1 MKKVI
6 YQVLDKA
13 DKNAKISITYLDETG
28 EIKQQCV
35 YQENFGGYLLEKQKA
50 YNYYAEKYLD
60 KIFSKLIKEIK
71 NETSDDSEIVDSFQ
85 YWYDSIREVVLEYL
99 QMGRD
104 TIQEMLENTEEEVD
118 FELGIDYEAILN
130 NPDIIKEIEEERKKD
145 IKGTNTELS
154 EDTLKAIKKFYPEEF
169 NLLSL
174 EGKVPDTISH
184 KTWTN
189 EYTWE
194 EVVKDFENLKETGD
208 ATYFIEKYGS
218 EHKRQQLEKA
228 EIVLDSNENLVKE
241 GEKVEDY
248 LLQLLE
254 YVDGTIDGITNF
266 YNRLEKNVDPYVK
279 AQILNWIKATY
290 DDDYKKIKITP
301 EGNLI
306 AFKGVDEHSGVYY
319 SIHRGTAI
327 ADGVR
332 YNKAQIPQVGIIEM
346 PREQVAADP
355 DTPCSY
361 GLHAGTWNYASSF
374 GRGRVIEVEI
384 EPEDIVSIPNDANS
398 QKMRCCKYNVLGRVY
413 VD

>member
-35 YQENFGGYLLEKQKA
+35 YQENFGGYLLEKERA

-60 KIFSKLIKEIK
+60 KIFRRLINEVK
-71 NETSDDSEIVDSFQ
+71 NETSYDSEIVDSLK
-85 YWYDSIREVVLEYL
+85 YWYDTIKEDVLDWL

-104 TIQEMLENTEEEVD
+104 TLQEMLETIEEEDD
-118 FELGIDYEAILN
+118 FELGIDYDAILN
-130 NPDIIKEIEEERKKD
+130 NPEIIKEIEEERKKY

-154 EDTLKAIKKFYPEEF
+154 EDTLTAIKKFYPEEF

-174 EGKVPDTISH
+174 EGRVPDTISH

-208 ATYFIEKYGS
+208 ATDFLEKYS
-218 EHKRQQLEKA
+218 TDKKKEQLE
-228 EIVLDSNENLVKE
+228 EVGIVLDNNENFIQD
-241 GEKVEDY
+241 GQKVEDY
-248 LLQLLE
+248 LLSLLE
-254 YVDGTIDGITNF
+254 YVDGTIEGITNF
-266 YNRLEKNVDPYVK
+266 YKRLEKNVDPYVK
-279 AQILNWIKATY
+279 AQILNWLKATY
-290 DDDYKKIKITP
+290 NDDYKKIKITP

-319 SIHRGTAI
+319 SIHKGTAI

-332 YNKAQIPQVGIIEM
+332 YDKAQIPQVGIIEM

-355 DTPCSY
+355 DTACSY

-374 GRGRVIEVEI
+374 GRGKVIEVEI
-384 EPEDIVSIPNDANS
+384 GPEDIVSIPIDSNS

-413 VD
+413 VN

>member
-35 YQENFGGYLLEKQKA
+35 YQENFGEYLLEKERA
-50 YNYYAEKYLD
+50 YRYYAKLYLD
-60 KIFSKLIKEIK
+60 RIFKTIERETETKCDGDTDLVEEFKYWYELIK
-71 NETSDDSEIVDSFQ
+71 DG
-85 YWYDSIREVVLEYL
+85 VLDYI
-99 QMGRD
+99 QINQDG
-104 TIQEMLENTEEEVD
+104 IQEMLIDTEETLD
-118 FELGIDYEAILN
+118 YDLNIDYNSILED
-130 NPDIIKEIEEERKKD
+130 PEILKEIELERQKVIKD
-145 IKGTNTELS
+145 NNKELS
-154 EDTLKAIKKFYPEEF
+154 VETLKAIKKFYPEEF
-169 NLLSL
+169 NLFNLT
-174 EGKVPDTISH
+174 GRVPNTISH
-184 KTWTN
+184 RTWTN

-194 EVVKDFENLKETGD
+194 EVVEDFEKLKETGD
-208 ATYFIEKYGS
+208 ATYFLEKYSS
-218 EHKRQQLEKA
+218 EKQKEQLE
-228 EIVLDSNENLVKE
+228 EVGIVLDNNENFIQD

-248 LLQLLE
+248 LLSLLE
-254 YVDGTIDGITNF
+254 YVDGTIEGITKF
-266 YNRLEKNVDPYVK
+266 YKRLEKNVDPYVK

-290 DDDYKKIKITP
+290 NDDYKKIKITS

-306 AFKGVDEHSGVYY
+306 AFKGVDEKSGVYY
-319 SIHRGTAI
+319 SIHTGTAI

-332 YNKAQIPQVGIIEM
+332 YDKAQIPQVGIIEM

-355 DTPCSY
+355 DTACSY

-374 GRGRVIEVEI
+374 GRGKVIEVEI
-384 EPEDIVSIPNDANS
+384 EPEDIVSIPIDSNS

>member
-28 EIKQQCV
+28 ELKQQCV
-35 YQENFGGYLLEKQKA
+35 YQENFGGYLLEKERA

-60 KIFSKLIKEIK
+60 KIFSKLIKDIK
-71 NETSDDSEIVDSFQ
+71 NETSDDSETVVSLK
-85 YWYDSIREVVLEYL
+85 YWYDTIKEDVLDWL

-104 TIQEMLENTEEEVD
+104 TLQEMLETIEEEDD
-118 FELGIDYEAILN
+118 FELGIDYDAILN
-130 NPDIIKEIEEERKKD
+130 NPEIIKEIEEERKKD

-174 EGKVPDTISH
+174 EGRVPDTISH
-184 KTWTN
+184 NTWTN

-228 EIVLDSNENLVKE
+228 EIVLDSNEKLVKE

-290 DDDYKKIKITP
+290 NDDYKKIKITP

-332 YNKAQIPQVGIIEM
+332 YDKAQIPQVGIIEM

-355 DTPCSY
+355 DTACSY

-374 GRGRVIEVEI
+374 GRGKVIEVEI
-384 EPEDIVSIPNDANS
+384 EPEDIVSIPIDSNS

-413 VD
+413 VE

>member
-35 YQENFGGYLLEKQKA
+35 YQENFGGYLLEKERA

-60 KIFSKLIKEIK
+60 KIFSKLIKEVK
-71 NETSDDSEIVDSFQ
+71 NETSDDSERVDSLK
-85 YWYDSIREVVLEYL
+85 YWYDTIKEDVLDWL

-104 TIQEMLENTEEEVD
+104 TLQEMLETIEEEDD
-118 FELGIDYEAILN
+118 FELGIDYDAILN

-145 IKGTNTELS
+145 IKGINTELS
-154 EDTLKAIKKFYPEEF
+154 EDTLKAIKKFYPGEF

-174 EGKVPDTISH
+174 EGKVPNTISH
-184 KTWTN
+184 RTWTN

-194 EVVKDFENLKETGD
+194 EVVEDFEKLKGTGD
-208 ATYFIEKYGS
+208 ATYFLEKYS
-218 EHKRQQLEKA
+218 PDNKKEQLE
-228 EIVLDSNENLVKE
+228 EVGIVLDNNDNFIQD

-248 LLQLLE
+248 LLSLLE

-266 YNRLEKNVDPYVK
+266 YKRLEKNVDPYVK

-290 DDDYKKIKITP
+290 DDDYKKIKITS

-306 AFKGVDEHSGVYY
+306 AFKGVDEHNGIYY

-332 YNKAQIPQVGIIEM
+332 YDKAQIPQVGIIEM

-355 DTPCSY
+355 DTACSY

-374 GRGRVIEVEI
+374 GRGKVIEVEI
-384 EPEDIVSIPNDANS
+384 EPEDIVSIPIDSNS

>member
-35 YQENFGGYLLEKQKA
+35 YQENFGGYLLEKERA

-60 KIFSKLIKEIK
+60 KIFRRLINEVK
-71 NETSDDSEIVDSFQ
+71 NETSYDSEIVDSLK
-85 YWYDSIREVVLEYL
+85 YWYDTIKEDVLDWL

-104 TIQEMLENTEEEVD
+104 TLQEMLETIEEEDD
-118 FELGIDYEAILN
+118 FELGIDYDAILN
-130 NPDIIKEIEEERKKD
+130 NPEIIKEIEEERKKY

-154 EDTLKAIKKFYPEEF
+154 EDTLTAIKKFYPEEF

-174 EGKVPDTISH
+174 EGRVPDTISH

-208 ATYFIEKYGS
+208 ATDFLEKYS
-218 EHKRQQLEKA
+218 TDKKKEQLEGVG
-228 EIVLDSNENLVKE
+228 IVLDNNENFIQD
-241 GEKVEDY
+241 GQKVEDY
-248 LLQLLE
+248 LLSLLE
-254 YVDGTIDGITNF
+254 YVDGTIEGITNF
-266 YNRLEKNVDPYVK
+266 YKRLEKNVNPYVK
-279 AQILNWIKATY
+279 AQILNWLKATY
-290 DDDYKKIKITP
+290 NDDYKKIKITP

-319 SIHRGTAI
+319 SIHKGTAI

-332 YNKAQIPQVGIIEM
+332 YDKAQIPQVGIIEM

-355 DTPCSY
+355 DTACSY

-374 GRGRVIEVEI
+374 GRGKVIEVEI
-384 EPEDIVSIPNDANS
+384 EPEDIVSIPIDSNS

-413 VD
+413 VN